1 MRYQVIYSLAPIAR
15 NNQTKMPLSCVVE
28 SWALSKK
35 TWVEVGTIKR
45 RFSYF
50 EVALTLPALLSFRT
64 VSPRH
69 CACAM
74 TARSWLVLRG
84 RALSNLAAC
93 MLQMPRSEIAV
104 GWPSE
109 APQRDLAASCTEA
122 ELRCAM

>member
-1 MRYQVIYSLAPIAR
+1 MPVA
-15 NNQTKMPLSCVVE
+15 QTINSKMLLSCVVE

-35 TWVEVGTIKR
+35 TWVEVGTIKKR

-109 APQRDLAASCTEA
+109 APQRDLAATCTET

>member
-1 MRYQVIYSLAPIAR
+1 MVRGGSRKYL
-15 NNQTKMPLSCVVE
+15 
-28 SWALSKK
+28 KK
-35 TWVEVGTIKR
+35 DTFLFRTLHKKR